1 MSRVPCCSTVV
12 GSGFQ
17 GITDNVNIGAG
28 AGWFAGLDGT
38 VAEFKTLT
46 VSNGLGITVNPET
59 IDISGGG
66 AMTGNNDIILSWVEK
81 QKPFFEVTVVAYSST
96 ESPAFIYR
104 GSAAIGTPSAM
115 KVILAVGDA
124 TKPVDVRLRD
134 VTNGLTIAE
143 VTGLVNLAQAIV
155 DLGAINLANV
165 PVGEAIFEVQCQ
177 STLGGAAN
185 LYSSALIF

>member
-1 MSRVPCCSTVV
+1 MSRVPCCAPVF

-28 AGWFAGLDGT
+28 DGWFAGLVGT
-38 VAEFKTLT
+38 VAQFKTIT
-46 VSNGLGITVNPET
+46 VSAGLSLTVNPDT
-59 IDISGGG
+59 LDIGGGG
-66 AMTGNNDIILSWVEK
+66 AMVGNNDIILSWVER

-104 GSAAIGTPSAM
+104 GSAAIGTPTAM
-115 KVILAVGDA
+115 KVILAVGDV

-143 VTGLVNLAQAIV
+143 VTGLINLAQAIV
-155 DLGAINLANV
+155 DLGAITVANV
-165 PVGEAIFEVQCQ
+165 PAGEAIFEVQCQ

-185 LYSSALIF
+185 LYSCALIF